1 MKQDCQS
8 CKKPFEATPCV
19 LFDIAARCPKCRL
32 AYAARYATLGWNK
45 DKWTATELNSGVP
58 NGFLVLA
65 PGAQT
70 AGAERAVEQAL
81 GEQCGLHLVGDSGKG
96 KTLTLAVLAKRL
108 IRFGVPVAF
117 INTPQFSAWL
127 RCNPDR
133 QEEQRLRLTNVRHL
147 ILDDMG
153 AEYDKTG
160 WWGAW
165 LLAVADARYGAHRA
179 TSSSC
184 NSVTGIETR
193 VLRRVTEFA
202 LTVELQ

>member
-1 MKQDCQS
+1 MKQACQS
-8 CKKPFEATPCV
+8 CKKPFEPTACV

-32 AYAARYATLGWNK
+32 VSASLYQTLGWKEN
-45 DKWTATELNSGVP
+45 KWTATEINSGLP
-58 NGFLVLA
+58 NGFLALT

-70 AGAERAVEQAL
+70 AGAERTVAQAFREQL
-81 GEQCGLHLVGDSGKG
+81 GLHLVGDSGKG
-96 KTLTLAVLAKRL
+96 KTLTLAVLAKQL
-108 IRFGVPVAF
+108 IRLGVPVAF
-117 INTPQFSAWL
+117 INVPQFSAWL
-127 RCNPDR
+127 RANPDR
-133 QEEQRLRLTNVRHL
+133 QEEQRLRLMGVRHL

-165 LLAVADARYGAHRA
+165 LLAVADARYGARRA

-184 NSVTGIETR
+184 NCVTGIETR